1 MWWRYGALALTV
13 ALALAAGRRAPVRS
27 AALLGR
33 RPVLGGA
40 ALLCS
45 ACFAL
50 CGLGR
55 LALTGLSGGVFML
68 LRAGLE
74 LLCAAWMGALAAAWL
89 HRGHWHAPAGG
100 LVLAVFGSAVFYM
113 QVLGRFME
121 NSSSWHRVA
130 PTAQV
135 WQMLAVLVL
144 TSTLIR
150 SVYLPGTSDGWSLCA
165 AALAAYCLGLCW
177 QLPELGSLL
186 TGTGDLLDLLGAAE
200 LCCTGL
206 LGGLC
211 AAALAAYC
219 LGLCWQLPELGSLL
233 TGTGD
238 LLDLLGAAELCC
250 TGLLGGAVALTGLRR
265 RS

>member
-1 MWWRYGALALTV
+1 MNRFVLYIFALGAALGLGHGLDLGLGGIDPVTGLCVVGSVWWRYGALALTV
-13 ALALAAGRRAPVRS
+13 LLAVAAGRRAPVRS

-33 RPVLGGA
+33 RPLLGGT

-45 ACFAL
+45 VCFGL

-55 LALTGLSGGVFML
+55 LAAFGLSGGFFGL

-74 LLCAAWMGALAAAWL
+74 LLCAAWMGVLAAAWL
-89 HRGHWHAPAGG
+89 RRGHWHAPAGG

-135 WQMLAVLVL
+135 WQVLSVLVL
-144 TSTLIR
+144 TSALIR
-150 SVYLPGTSDGWSLCA
+150 SVYLPGTSDGKALSA
-165 AALAAYCLGLCW
+165 AALAACCLGLCW
-177 QLPELGSLL
+177 QLPELAGLL
-186 TGTGDLLDLLGAAE
+186 GGAGDLTDLLGAAE

-206 LGGLC
+206 LG
-211 AAALAAYC
+211 
-219 LGLCWQLPELGSLL
+219 
-233 TGTGD
+233 T
-238 LLDLLGAAELCC
+238 
-250 TGLLGGAVALTGLRR
+250 AVALTGLGR

>member
-1 MWWRYGALALTV
+1 M
-13 ALALAAGRRAPVRS
+13 
-27 AALLGR
+27 
-33 RPVLGGA
+33 
-40 ALLCS
+40 
-45 ACFAL
+45 
-50 CGLGR
+50 CGLDGCAGCR
-55 LALTGLSGGVFML
+55 MAAPGTLACPG
-68 LRAGLE
+68 
-74 LLCAAWMGALAAAWL
+74 
-89 HRGHWHAPAGG
+89 GG

-206 LGGLC
+206 LGSG
-211 AAALAAYC
+211 AYRPETPQLSRDS
-219 LGLCWQLPELGSLL
+219 LG
-233 TGTGD
+233 
-238 LLDLLGAAELCC
+238 
-250 TGLLGGAVALTGLRR
+250 
-265 RS
+265 

>member
-1 MWWRYGALALTV
+1 M
-13 ALALAAGRRAPVRS
+13 
-27 AALLGR
+27 LGS
-33 RPVLGGA
+33 VIFYW
-40 ALLCS
+40 C
-45 ACFAL
+45 
-50 CGLGR
+50 
-55 LALTGLSGGVFML
+55 
-68 LRAGLE
+68 
-74 LLCAAWMGALAAAWL
+74 
-89 HRGHWHAPAGG
+89 
-100 LVLAVFGSAVFYM
+100 VLA
-113 QVLGRFME
+113 RFME

-130 PTAQV
+130 PTVQV

-206 LGGLC
+206 LGG
-211 AAALAAYC
+211 
-219 LGLCWQLPELGSLL
+219 
-233 TGTGD
+233 
-238 LLDLLGAAELCC
+238 
-250 TGLLGGAVALTGLRR
+250 AVALTGLRR

>member
-1 MWWRYGALALTV
+1 MNRFVLCIFALGAALGLGHGLDLALGGIDPVTGLCAAGSVWWRYGALALTV
-13 ALALAAGRRAPVRS
+13 ALTLAAGRRAPVRS

-45 ACFAL
+45 VCFAL

-89 HRGHWHAPAGG
+89 RRGHWHAPAGG
-100 LVLAVFGSAVFYM
+100 LVLAVFGSAVFYT

-206 LGGLC
+206 LGG
-211 AAALAAYC
+211 
-219 LGLCWQLPELGSLL
+219 
-233 TGTGD
+233 
-238 LLDLLGAAELCC
+238 
-250 TGLLGGAVALTGLRR
+250 AVALTGLRR